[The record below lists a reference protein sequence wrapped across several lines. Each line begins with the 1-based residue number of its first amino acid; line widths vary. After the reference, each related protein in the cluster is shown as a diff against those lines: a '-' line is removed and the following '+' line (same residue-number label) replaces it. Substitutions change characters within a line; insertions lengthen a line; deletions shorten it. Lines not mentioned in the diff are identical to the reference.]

1 MITVQEIFLS
11 HIFTFIQNINL
22 DVFISPTESV
32 YQINS
37 QYGDDYM
44 DNFLK
49 KWKLTNII
57 TPAFKFSLL
66 KLIPVAYS
74 KTLQYT
80 PLTQS

>member
-1 MITVQEIFLS
+1 MRLKIRSIYLIHAFTMCDNYQYEIHAMITVQEIFLS

-49 KWKLTNII
+49 K
-57 TPAFKFSLL
+57 
-66 KLIPVAYS
+66 
-74 KTLQYT
+74 
-80 PLTQS
+80 